1 MGDRSNSF
9 DLGAD
14 RLTAQYNKIAD
25 YIHVTKSSCKDILDS
40 LNDQLNAVKKIRD
53 SLGDAT
59 HYTHVGA
66 PQCRE
71 ALDVVIK
78 NLTEA
83 VDKLAVL

>member
-1 MGDRSNSF
+1 MGDSNSIDTGIE
-9 DLGAD
+9 DLVN
-14 RLTAQYNKIAD
+14 LYNRIKA
-25 YIHVTKSSCKDILDS
+25 YIDTTRGSCRGML
-40 LNDQLNAVKKIRD
+40 LLVNDQLNAVKKIRD
-53 SLGDAT
+53 GLGDAT